1 MKITKTRLKQIIQE
15 ELNEANLG
23 GLVSKIEKELHGSF
37 KGGQFPYDEAEFMMR
52 GRNADDAIQ
61 LVRSV
66 AGGVR
71 NNDGDPEFI
80 KWLDRVVS
88 EMEHLRAY
96 PKNLYGDDDN
106 FRGSNRSSGWPRRS
120 PDRWRNPNK
129 RRRY

>member
-1 MKITKTRLKQIIQE
+1 MKLTKNVIKKLIKE
-15 ELNEANLG
+15 ELNEANLQ
-23 GLVSKIEKELHGSF
+23 GLISNLEKSLHGSW
-37 KGGQFPYDEAEFMMR
+37 KRGQFAWDEAEFMMR
-52 GRNADDAIQ
+52 GRNADDAIE

-71 NNDGDPEFI
+71 NNDGDPAFI
-80 KWLDRVVS
+80 KWLDDVIH
-88 EMEHLRAY
+88 EMEKLRAY

-106 FRGSNRSSGWPRRS
+106 FRGSNRSSGWPRNS

>member
-1 MKITKTRLKQIIQE
+1 MKLTKTRLKQIIRE
-15 ELNEANLG
+15 ELNEANLQ
-23 GLVSKIEKELHGSF
+23 GLISKLEEELYSSW
-37 KGGQFPYDEAEFMMR
+37 KRGQFAWDEAEFMMR

-61 LVRSV
+61 LVTSV
-66 AGGVR
+66 AGAVR
-71 NNDGDPEFI
+71 NNNGDPEFI

-88 EMEHLRAY
+88 EMEQLRAY